1 MTAVK
6 EAVILASGLGKRLR
20 GATRGVP
27 KCFHVIEGEP
37 LIAYPIKAIKA
48 AGVGRFDIVVSRI
61 CGKLCS
67 DASAEVVEGLAG
79 NSVSVCVAFNDKVE
93 WGNAYSLMVA
103 RECVE
108 GDRFIVSVCDSLYPP
123 DAVLTLLER
132 APPEADIVVAGSR
145 CFDYIEVGEATKIRL
160 GKDGAVVEI
169 GKGVSDFD
177 LIDIGLFVMK
187 STVFSL
193 ADKMPW
199 GVREFSL
206 FDLLMK
212 GIEVGL
218 DVRAVDLG
226 YVPWTEID
234 TVDDLNELLRG
245 RRSEVL
251 KAVRR

>member
-1 MTAVK
+1 M
-6 EAVILASGLGKRLR
+6 
-20 GATRGVP
+20 
-27 KCFHVIEGEP
+27 
-37 LIAYPIKAIKA
+37 
-48 AGVGRFDIVVSRI
+48 
-61 CGKLCS
+61 
-67 DASAEVVEGLAG
+67 
-79 NSVSVCVAFNDKVE
+79 
-93 WGNAYSLMVA
+93 
-103 RECVE
+103 
-108 GDRFIVSVCDSLYPP
+108 
-123 DAVLTLLER
+123 
-132 APPEADIVVAGSR
+132 VAGSR
-145 CFDYIEVGEATKIRL
+145 CLDYVEVGEATKIKL

-199 GVREFSL
+199 GAREFSL

-218 DVRAVDLG
+218 DVHAVDLG

-234 TVDDLNELLRG
+234 TVNDLNELLEG